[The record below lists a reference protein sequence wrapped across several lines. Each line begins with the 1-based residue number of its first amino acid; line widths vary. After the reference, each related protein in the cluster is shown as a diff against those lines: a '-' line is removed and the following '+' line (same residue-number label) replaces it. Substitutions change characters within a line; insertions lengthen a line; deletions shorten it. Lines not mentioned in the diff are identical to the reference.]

1 MNRTLAL
8 IRALAFL
15 QSRSLLNALKVRLRR
30 LRQPKYLI
38 GAIVGLGYMYFWIG
52 RSVFG
57 GWRRAGRVPE
67 MPVEAL
73 QTFEAVAAVIVFVL
87 FVGAWIFS
95 GDRASLRLS
104 EAELNVLLPAPL
116 TRKMLVRF
124 RLLRTQ
130 VGTLISAMFLTL
142 FTGRFA
148 RDGHAVIHMLSWW
161 LILTVMGLHT
171 LGASFTIQRLTEA
184 GLSSWRRRGLALV
197 LAGGVVATIVLWLRG
212 LPPPQ
217 LGGET
222 DPTLLARDFND
233 WLHLALNSGPG
244 PWLLAPFRWLVR
256 PWFAADVLDFLRS
269 LPPVLALIGLHYWW
283 IERSDVAFEE
293 ASLDAAKR
301 RAELQQA
308 AKAGKLGEHRQVA
321 KVTPAPFPLSPLGF
335 APLALVWKHLIRARF
350 TARRLK
356 LMAAGV
362 VVGAGLLRLPFVP
375 EWLAMSAASVAQIS
389 LLPLLLIGGAVASM
403 PFRRDL
409 NDLDVLKGY
418 PLPAW
423 QVVLGQLLG
432 GTAVVGTFQGLAL
445 LAAALCYRPLTPAM
459 DVSPALIAVAAV
471 CAFAVFLP
479 LNLVNAFVPS
489 AATLLFPAWMK
500 TTSGRDAHAAGFE
513 IVGQRLL
520 MGLLQ
525 LLTTVV
531 AWIPAAL
538 LGAGGFFLGHW
549 LVGPLLGIPLA
560 ALAASA
566 VLVAEAALGIRVLGR
581 ILEGYDASAEG

>member
-52 RSVFG
+52 RSVFS
-57 GWRRAGRVPE
+57 GWRRSVRAPDL
-67 MPVEAL
+67 PAEAL
-73 QTFEAVAAVIVFVL
+73 PTFEAVAAVIVFVL

-130 VGTLISAMFLTL
+130 IGTLLSAVFLTL
-142 FTGRFA
+142 FTGRVA
-148 RDGHAVIHMLSWW
+148 RDGHAITHMLSWW
-161 LILTVMGLHT
+161 LVLTVMSLHA

-197 LAGGVVATIVLWLRG
+197 LAGGIVATIILWLRN

-217 LGGET
+217 LGAET
-222 DPTLLARDFND
+222 DPALLARDFNE
-233 WLHLALNSGPG
+233 WLQLALNSGPG

-256 PWFAADVLDFLRS
+256 PWFAADGMDFLRT
-269 LPPVLALIGLHYWW
+269 LPPVLVLIGLHYWW

-308 AKAGKLGEHRQVA
+308 AKAGKLGEHRHVA
-321 KVTPAPFPLSPLGF
+321 RVTPAPFPLASLGF

-350 TARRLK
+350 TARRVK
-356 LMAAGV
+356 LMFAGV

-432 GTAVVGTFQGLAL
+432 GTAVIGTFQGLAL
-445 LAAALCYRPLTPAM
+445 LAAAFCYRPLTPVM
-459 DVSPALIAVAAV
+459 DVSPVLIAVAAV
-471 CAFAVFLP
+471 CALAVLLP

-525 LLTTVV
+525 LLTTVI
-531 AWIPAAL
+531 AWIPAGL

-549 LVGPLLGIPLA
+549 LAGPLLGLPLA
-560 ALAASA
+560 AMAATA
-566 VLVAEAALGIRVLGR
+566 VLVTEAALGIRVLGR
-581 ILEGYDASAEG
+581 ILEGFDASAEG